1 MKVIIVGAH
10 GEAKE
15 LINRVSS
22 GWSISVID
30 LDQEKLR
37 NFTTNRQIDKI
48 QGDATSSLVLKKA
61 GLDEATAI
69 VTLTLSDEVNLEILK
84 IAKQNDILRL
94 SSIINDSSNIDK
106 FKELDVELVEPDILL
121 ARRFEHI
128 LEPRR
133 VVSQA
138 FAGGRAEA
146 LEIEISSDSP
156 VRGKKLREIGSDYY
170 IVGALLRK
178 GKVIIPHGDTEIETG
193 DLVTIVLQS
202 GAFSNVINLFSG
214 SESRFPLEFGKDI
227 VVVLDNEKNLK
238 YLSESEFFIRNT
250 KATSL
255 KLITKEDLFDN
266 NLESTEETLK
276 AVLKDQ
282 EFDITYKNKISNKDL
297 ENYKGIT
304 VVERKEND
312 KGKSYGEGWHT
323 DSSYLEKTPKYTCL
337 MGKIVKKDQG
347 QTLFAS
353 QLASYEAL
361 DQETKDKIQNLVG
374 IFSSAGPIS
383 VTRLEREAERGTG
396 KSKDFV
402 AEHQI
407 VKKVGTRKTLYLSPG
422 HTIAIKNLPE
432 KESKDLLKYLFNHQ
446 TKKEFQNSFF
456 WEKNTIVIWDN
467 HSVIHSATPFQGRR
481 MMHRII
487 LDA

>member
-1 MKVIIVGAH
+1 M
-10 GEAKE
+10 
-15 LINRVSS
+15 
-22 GWSISVID
+22 SISVVD

-94 SSIINDSSNIDK
+94 SSIINDSANIDK

-178 GKVIIPHGDTEIETG
+178 GKVIIPHGDTEIKTG

-238 YLSESEFFIRNT
+238 NLSESEFFIRNT

-282 EFDITYKNKISNKDL
+282 EFDITYRNKISNKDL
-297 ENYKGIT
+297 ENFINENSIGTIFYPVEESISKSKIKSLISIANKSKIPILFSRSTYPYKTIGLLINDNFDENSSNSIAFDLSSTMSAKLAGVIINQPTFLQSDGEQKVSDT
-304 VVERKEND
+304 VQKLQDLALSHEVQLDFENF
-312 KGKSYGEGWHT
+312 EGNEAKIFT
-323 DSSYLEKTPKYTCL
+323 DQTSSYDLSII
-337 MGKIVKKDQG
+337 GSNS
-347 QTLFAS
+347 S
-353 QLASYEAL
+353 QSWQDRKVIEFVS
-361 DQETKDKIQNLVG
+361 TNSN
-374 IFSSAGPIS
+374 SS
-383 VTRLEREAERGTG
+383 L
-396 KSKDFV
+396 
-402 AEHQI
+402 
-407 VKKVGTRKTLYLSPG
+407 LYIP
-422 HTIAIKNLPE
+422 
-432 KESKDLLKYLFNHQ
+432 
-446 TKKEFQNSFF
+446 
-456 WEKNTIVIWDN
+456 
-467 HSVIHSATPFQGRR
+467 R
-481 MMHRII
+481 
-487 LDA
+487 

>member
-15 LINRVSS
+15 LINRISS

-69 VTLTLSDEVNLEILK
+69 ITLTLSDEVNMEILK

-94 SSIINDSSNIDK
+94 SSIINDSSNVDK
-106 FKELDVELVEPDILL
+106 FKELDIELVEPDILL

-202 GAFSNVINLFSG
+202 GAFSSVINLFSG

-238 YLSESEFFIRNT
+238 NLSESEFFIRNT

-255 KLITKEDLFDN
+255 KLITKEDLFEN
-266 NLESTEETLK
+266 NLESTEDTLK

-297 ENYKGIT
+297 ENFVNENSIGTIFYP
-304 VVERKEND
+304 VE
-312 KGKSYGEGWHT
+312 
-323 DSSYLEKTPKYTCL
+323 DS
-337 MGKIVKKDQG
+337 
-347 QTLFAS
+347 
-353 QLASYEAL
+353 
-361 DQETKDKIQNLVG
+361 
-374 IFSSAGPIS
+374 IS
-383 VTRLEREAERGTG
+383 
-396 KSKDFV
+396 KSKIKSLISIANKSKVPILFSRSTYPYKTIGLLINDNFNENSSNSIAFDLSSTMSAKLAGVIINQPKFLQSEGEQKVSNTVQKLQDLALSHEVQLDFENFEGNE
-402 AEHQI
+402 AKIFTNQTSGYDLSI
-407 VKKVGTRKTLYLSPG
+407 IGSNSSQSWQDRKIIEFVSINSNSSVLYIP
-422 HTIAIKNLPE
+422 
-432 KESKDLLKYLFNHQ
+432 
-446 TKKEFQNSFF
+446 
-456 WEKNTIVIWDN
+456 
-467 HSVIHSATPFQGRR
+467 R
-481 MMHRII
+481 
-487 LDA
+487 

>member
-15 LINRVSS
+15 LINRISS

-84 IAKQNDILRL
+84 IAKQNNILRL
-94 SSIINDSSNIDK
+94 SSIINDSANIHH
-106 FKELDVELVEPDILL
+106 FKELDIEIVEPDTLL
-121 ARRFEHI
+121 ARRFEYI

-146 LEIEISSDSP
+146 IEIEISSDSP

-170 IVGALLRK
+170 IVGALLRQN
-178 GKVIIPHGDTEIETG
+178 KVIIPHGDTEIETG

-227 VVVLDNEKNLK
+227 FVVLDNEKNLK
-238 YLSESEFFIRNT
+238 NLSESEFFIRNT

-255 KLITKEDLFDN
+255 KVLTKQDLFDN
-266 NLESTEETLK
+266 NLETIEETLK
-276 AVLKDQ
+276 AILKDQ
-282 EFDITYKNKISNKDL
+282 EFDATFKNKISNKDL
-297 ENYKGIT
+297 ENF
-304 VVERKEND
+304 VKENSI
-312 KGKSYGEGWHT
+312 GTIFYPVEEGVAKT
-323 DSSYLEKTPKYTCL
+323 KTKALISIANKTKIPILFSRSTYPYKTIGLLINNNFDQTSSNSIAFDLSSTMSAK
-337 MGKIVKKDQG
+337 
-347 QTLFAS
+347 
-353 QLASYEAL
+353 
-361 DQETKDKIQNLVG
+361 LVG
-374 IFSSAGPIS
+374 VTINQPKFLQSEGEQKVSSTVQKLQDLALSHEVQLDFENFEGNEAKIFTEQTSNYDLSIIGSNSSQSWQDRKIIEFVSTNSNSS
-383 VTRLEREAERGTG
+383 V
-396 KSKDFV
+396 
-402 AEHQI
+402 
-407 VKKVGTRKTLYLSPG
+407 LYVP
-422 HTIAIKNLPE
+422 
-432 KESKDLLKYLFNHQ
+432 
-446 TKKEFQNSFF
+446 
-456 WEKNTIVIWDN
+456 
-467 HSVIHSATPFQGRR
+467 R
-481 MMHRII
+481 
-487 LDA
+487 

>member
-69 VTLTLSDEVNLEILK
+69 ITLTLSDEVNLEILK

-94 SSIINDSSNIDK
+94 SSIINDSSNVDK

-238 YLSESEFFIRNT
+238 NLSESEFFIRNT

-297 ENYKGIT
+297 ENFTNENSIGTIFYPVEDSISKSKIKSLISIANKSKIPVLFSRSTYPYKTIGLLINDNFNENSSNSIAFDLSSTMSAKLAGVIINQPTFLQSDGEQKVSDT
-304 VVERKEND
+304 VQKLQDLALSHEVQLDFENF
-312 KGKSYGEGWHT
+312 EGNEAKIFT
-323 DSSYLEKTPKYTCL
+323 DQTSSYDLSII
-337 MGKIVKKDQG
+337 GSNS
-347 QTLFAS
+347 S
-353 QLASYEAL
+353 QSWQDRKVIEFVS
-361 DQETKDKIQNLVG
+361 TNSN
-374 IFSSAGPIS
+374 SS
-383 VTRLEREAERGTG
+383 V
-396 KSKDFV
+396 
-402 AEHQI
+402 
-407 VKKVGTRKTLYLSPG
+407 LYIP
-422 HTIAIKNLPE
+422 
-432 KESKDLLKYLFNHQ
+432 
-446 TKKEFQNSFF
+446 
-456 WEKNTIVIWDN
+456 
-467 HSVIHSATPFQGRR
+467 R
-481 MMHRII
+481 
-487 LDA
+487 

>member
-69 VTLTLSDEVNLEILK
+69 ITLTLSDEVNLEILK

-94 SSIINDSSNIDK
+94 SSIINDSSNVDK

-202 GAFSNVINLFSG
+202 GAFSSVINLFSG

-227 VVVLDNEKNLK
+227 VVVLDDEKNLK
-238 YLSESEFFIRNT
+238 NLSESEFFIRNT

-255 KLITKEDLFDN
+255 KLITKEDLFEN

-297 ENYKGIT
+297 ENFVNENSIGTIFYP
-304 VVERKEND
+304 VE
-312 KGKSYGEGWHT
+312 
-323 DSSYLEKTPKYTCL
+323 DS
-337 MGKIVKKDQG
+337 
-347 QTLFAS
+347 
-353 QLASYEAL
+353 
-361 DQETKDKIQNLVG
+361 
-374 IFSSAGPIS
+374 IS
-383 VTRLEREAERGTG
+383 
-396 KSKDFV
+396 KSKIKSLISIANKSKVPILFSRSTYPYKTIGLLINDNFNENSSNSIAFDLSSTMSAKLAGVTINQPKFLQSEGEEKVSNTVQKLQDLALSHEVQLDFENFEGNE
-402 AEHQI
+402 AKIFTNQTSDYDLSI
-407 VKKVGTRKTLYLSPG
+407 IGSNSSQSWQDRKVIEFVSTNSNSSVLYIP
-422 HTIAIKNLPE
+422 
-432 KESKDLLKYLFNHQ
+432 
-446 TKKEFQNSFF
+446 
-456 WEKNTIVIWDN
+456 
-467 HSVIHSATPFQGRR
+467 R
-481 MMHRII
+481 
-487 LDA
+487 

>member
-48 QGDATSSLVLKKA
+48 QGDATSPLVLKKA

-69 VTLTLSDEVNLEILK
+69 VTLTLSDEVNLEILN
-84 IAKQNDILRL
+84 IAKQNNILRL
-94 SSIINDSSNIDK
+94 SSIINESSNAGK

-193 DLVTIVLQS
+193 DLVTVVLQS

-227 VVVLDNEKNLK
+227 VVVLDDEKNLK
-238 YLSESEFFIRNT
+238 NLSESEFFIRNT

-255 KLITKEDLFDN
+255 KVLTKQDLFDN
-266 NLESTEETLK
+266 NLETTEETLK

-282 EFDITYKNKISNKDL
+282 EFDITYKNKITVKDL
-297 ENYKGIT
+297 ENFMRENSIGTIFYPVMDGTAKSKIKSLISIANKTKVPVLFSRTTYPYKTIGLLINDNFD
-304 VVERKEND
+304 EN
-312 KGKSYGEGWHT
+312 
-323 DSSYLEKTPKYTCL
+323 SSNSIAFDLSSTMSAK
-337 MGKIVKKDQG
+337 
-347 QTLFAS
+347 
-353 QLASYEAL
+353 
-361 DQETKDKIQNLVG
+361 LVG
-374 IFSSAGPIS
+374 VIINQPKFLQSEGENKVSNTVQKLQDLALSNEVQLDFVNFEGNEAKIFSEQTSEYDLAIIGSNSSQSWQDRKIIEFVSTNSNSS
-383 VTRLEREAERGTG
+383 V
-396 KSKDFV
+396 
-402 AEHQI
+402 
-407 VKKVGTRKTLYLSPG
+407 LYVP
-422 HTIAIKNLPE
+422 
-432 KESKDLLKYLFNHQ
+432 
-446 TKKEFQNSFF
+446 
-456 WEKNTIVIWDN
+456 
-467 HSVIHSATPFQGRR
+467 R
-481 MMHRII
+481 
-487 LDA
+487 

>member
-1 MKVIIVGAH
+1 M
-10 GEAKE
+10 
-15 LINRVSS
+15 
-22 GWSISVID
+22 
-30 LDQEKLR
+30 
-37 NFTTNRQIDKI
+37 
-48 QGDATSSLVLKKA
+48 LKKA

-84 IAKQNDILRL
+84 IAKQNNILRL
-94 SSIINDSSNIDK
+94 SSIINDPSHIDK

-146 LEIEISSDSP
+146 IEIEISSDSP

-238 YLSESEFFIRNT
+238 NLSESEFFIRNT

-297 ENYKGIT
+297 ENFINENSIGTIFYPVEGSISKSKIKSLISIANKSKIPVLFSRSTYPYKTIGLLINDNFDENSSNAIAFDLSSTMSAKLVGVIINQPTFLQSDGEQKVSDT
-304 VVERKEND
+304 VQKLQDLALSHEVQLDFENF
-312 KGKSYGEGWHT
+312 EGNEAKIFT
-323 DSSYLEKTPKYTCL
+323 DQTSSYDLSII
-337 MGKIVKKDQG
+337 GSNS
-347 QTLFAS
+347 S
-353 QLASYEAL
+353 QSWQDRKVIEFVS
-361 DQETKDKIQNLVG
+361 TNSN
-374 IFSSAGPIS
+374 SS
-383 VTRLEREAERGTG
+383 V
-396 KSKDFV
+396 
-402 AEHQI
+402 
-407 VKKVGTRKTLYLSPG
+407 LYIP
-422 HTIAIKNLPE
+422 
-432 KESKDLLKYLFNHQ
+432 
-446 TKKEFQNSFF
+446 
-456 WEKNTIVIWDN
+456 
-467 HSVIHSATPFQGRR
+467 R
-481 MMHRII
+481 
-487 LDA
+487 

>member
-69 VTLTLSDEVNLEILK
+69 VTLTLSDEVNLEILN
-84 IAKQNDILRL
+84 IAKQNNILRL
-94 SSIINDSSNIDK
+94 SSIINDISNENK
-106 FKELDVELVEPDILL
+106 YKELEVELVEPDILL

-146 LEIEISSDSP
+146 IEIEISSDSP

-193 DLVTIVLQS
+193 DLVTVVLQS
-202 GAFSNVINLFSG
+202 GAFANVINLFSG

-227 VVVLDNEKNLK
+227 VVILDNEKNLK
-238 YLSESEFFIRNT
+238 NLSESEFFIRNT

-255 KLITKEDLFDN
+255 KVITKEDLFDN
-266 NLESTEETLK
+266 NLETTEETLK

-282 EFDITYKNKISNKDL
+282 EFDITYKSKITNKDL
-297 ENYKGIT
+297 EIFIKENSIGTIFYPVEENVAKSKIKSLIGVANKTKIPILFSRSTYPYKTIGLLINDNFHQNSPNSVAFDLSST
-304 VVERKEND
+304 MSAKLAGVVINQPKFLQSEGERKVSSSVQKLQDLALSNEVQLDFETFEGNEAKIFTD
-312 KGKSYGEGWHT
+312 KTSDFDLSIIG
-323 DSSYLEKTPKYTCL
+323 SSSSQSWQDR
-337 MGKIVKKDQG
+337 KIIEFVS
-347 QTLFAS
+347 T
-353 QLASYEAL
+353 
-361 DQETKDKIQNLVG
+361 N
-374 IFSSAGPIS
+374 SSSS
-383 VTRLEREAERGTG
+383 V
-396 KSKDFV
+396 
-402 AEHQI
+402 
-407 VKKVGTRKTLYLSPG
+407 LYIP
-422 HTIAIKNLPE
+422 
-432 KESKDLLKYLFNHQ
+432 
-446 TKKEFQNSFF
+446 
-456 WEKNTIVIWDN
+456 
-467 HSVIHSATPFQGRR
+467 R
-481 MMHRII
+481 
-487 LDA
+487 

>member
-69 VTLTLSDEVNLEILK
+69 ITLTLSDEVNLEILK

-94 SSIINDSSNIDK
+94 SSIINDSSNTYK

-146 LEIEISSDSP
+146 IEIEISSDSP

-202 GAFSNVINLFSG
+202 GAFSSVINLFSG
-214 SESRFPLEFGKDI
+214 SESRFPLEFGKDV

-238 YLSESEFFIRNT
+238 NLSESEFFIRNT

-297 ENYKGIT
+297 ENFTNENSIGTIFYPVEDSISKSKIKSLISIANKSKIPVLFSRSTYPYKTIGLLINDNFDENSSNAIAFDLSSTMSAKLVGVIINQPTFLQSDGEQKVSDT
-304 VVERKEND
+304 VQKLQDLALSHEVQLDFENF
-312 KGKSYGEGWHT
+312 EGNEAKIFT
-323 DSSYLEKTPKYTCL
+323 DQTSSYDLSII
-337 MGKIVKKDQG
+337 GSNS
-347 QTLFAS
+347 S
-353 QLASYEAL
+353 QSWQDRKVIEFVS
-361 DQETKDKIQNLVG
+361 TNSN
-374 IFSSAGPIS
+374 SS
-383 VTRLEREAERGTG
+383 V
-396 KSKDFV
+396 
-402 AEHQI
+402 
-407 VKKVGTRKTLYLSPG
+407 LYIP
-422 HTIAIKNLPE
+422 
-432 KESKDLLKYLFNHQ
+432 
-446 TKKEFQNSFF
+446 
-456 WEKNTIVIWDN
+456 
-467 HSVIHSATPFQGRR
+467 R
-481 MMHRII
+481 
-487 LDA
+487 

>member
-84 IAKQNDILRL
+84 IAKQNNILRL
-94 SSIINDSSNIDK
+94 SSIINDSSHIDK

-170 IVGALLRK
+170 IVGALSRK

-238 YLSESEFFIRNT
+238 NLSESEFFIRNT

-297 ENYKGIT
+297 ENFTNENSIGTIFYPVEDSISKSKIKSLISIANKSKIPVLFSRSTYPYKTIGLLINDNFDENSSNAIAFDLSSTMSAKLVGVIINQPTFLQSDGEQKVSDT
-304 VVERKEND
+304 VQKLQDLALSHEVQLDFENF
-312 KGKSYGEGWHT
+312 EGNEAKIFT
-323 DSSYLEKTPKYTCL
+323 DQTSSYDLSII
-337 MGKIVKKDQG
+337 GSNS
-347 QTLFAS
+347 S
-353 QLASYEAL
+353 QSWQDRKVIEFVS
-361 DQETKDKIQNLVG
+361 TNSN
-374 IFSSAGPIS
+374 SS
-383 VTRLEREAERGTG
+383 V
-396 KSKDFV
+396 
-402 AEHQI
+402 
-407 VKKVGTRKTLYLSPG
+407 LYIP
-422 HTIAIKNLPE
+422 
-432 KESKDLLKYLFNHQ
+432 
-446 TKKEFQNSFF
+446 
-456 WEKNTIVIWDN
+456 
-467 HSVIHSATPFQGRR
+467 R
-481 MMHRII
+481 
-487 LDA
+487 

>member
-1 MKVIIVGAH
+1 VKVIIVGAH

-84 IAKQNDILRL
+84 IAKQNNILRL
-94 SSIINDSSNIDK
+94 SSIINDSSHIDK

-238 YLSESEFFIRNT
+238 NLSESEFFIRNT

-297 ENYKGIT
+297 ENFINENSIGTIFYPVEDSISKSKIKSLISIANKSKIPVLFSRSTYPYKTIGLLINDNFDENSSNAIAFDLSSTMSAKLVGVIINQPTFLQSDGEQKVSDT
-304 VVERKEND
+304 VQKLQDLALSHEVQLDFENF
-312 KGKSYGEGWHT
+312 EGNEAKIFT
-323 DSSYLEKTPKYTCL
+323 DQTSSYDLSII
-337 MGKIVKKDQG
+337 GSNS
-347 QTLFAS
+347 S
-353 QLASYEAL
+353 QSWQDRKVIEFVS
-361 DQETKDKIQNLVG
+361 TNSN
-374 IFSSAGPIS
+374 SS
-383 VTRLEREAERGTG
+383 V
-396 KSKDFV
+396 
-402 AEHQI
+402 
-407 VKKVGTRKTLYLSPG
+407 LYIP
-422 HTIAIKNLPE
+422 
-432 KESKDLLKYLFNHQ
+432 
-446 TKKEFQNSFF
+446 
-456 WEKNTIVIWDN
+456 
-467 HSVIHSATPFQGRR
+467 R
-481 MMHRII
+481 
-487 LDA
+487 

>member
-84 IAKQNDILRL
+84 IAKQNNILRL
-94 SSIINDSSNIDK
+94 SSIINDSSHIDK

-238 YLSESEFFIRNT
+238 NLSESEFFIRNT

-297 ENYKGIT
+297 ENFTNENSIGTIFYPVEDSISKSKIKSLISIANKSKIPVLFSRSTYPYKTIGLLINDNFDENSSNAIAFDLSSTMSAKLVGVIINQPTFLQSDGEQKVSHT
-304 VVERKEND
+304 VQKLQDLALSHEVQLDFENF
-312 KGKSYGEGWHT
+312 EGNEAKIFT
-323 DSSYLEKTPKYTCL
+323 DQTSSYDLSII
-337 MGKIVKKDQG
+337 GSNS
-347 QTLFAS
+347 S
-353 QLASYEAL
+353 QSWQDRKVIEFVS
-361 DQETKDKIQNLVG
+361 TNSN
-374 IFSSAGPIS
+374 SS
-383 VTRLEREAERGTG
+383 V
-396 KSKDFV
+396 
-402 AEHQI
+402 
-407 VKKVGTRKTLYLSPG
+407 LYIP
-422 HTIAIKNLPE
+422 
-432 KESKDLLKYLFNHQ
+432 
-446 TKKEFQNSFF
+446 
-456 WEKNTIVIWDN
+456 
-467 HSVIHSATPFQGRR
+467 R
-481 MMHRII
+481 
-487 LDA
+487 

>member
-22 GWSISVID
+22 GWSISVVD

-94 SSIINDSSNIDK
+94 SSIINDSANIDK

-193 DLVTIVLQS
+193 DLVTVVLQS
-202 GAFSNVINLFSG
+202 GAFANVINLFSG

-238 YLSESEFFIRNT
+238 NLSESEFFIRNT

-282 EFDITYKNKISNKDL
+282 EFDITYRNKISNKDL
-297 ENYKGIT
+297 ENFINENSIGTIFYPVEESISKSKIKSLISIANKSKIPILFSRSTYPYKTIGLLINDNFDENSSNSVAFDLSSTLSAKLAGVIINQPTFLQSDGEQKVSDT
-304 VVERKEND
+304 VQKLQDLALSHEVQLDFEN
-312 KGKSYGEGWHT
+312 YEGNEAKIFT
-323 DSSYLEKTPKYTCL
+323 DQTSSYDLSII
-337 MGKIVKKDQG
+337 GSNS
-347 QTLFAS
+347 S
-353 QLASYEAL
+353 QSWQDRKVIEFVS
-361 DQETKDKIQNLVG
+361 TNSN
-374 IFSSAGPIS
+374 SS
-383 VTRLEREAERGTG
+383 L
-396 KSKDFV
+396 
-402 AEHQI
+402 
-407 VKKVGTRKTLYLSPG
+407 LYIP
-422 HTIAIKNLPE
+422 
-432 KESKDLLKYLFNHQ
+432 
-446 TKKEFQNSFF
+446 
-456 WEKNTIVIWDN
+456 
-467 HSVIHSATPFQGRR
+467 R
-481 MMHRII
+481 
-487 LDA
+487 

>member
-84 IAKQNDILRL
+84 IAKQNNILRL
-94 SSIINDSSNIDK
+94 SSIINDSSHIDK

-238 YLSESEFFIRNT
+238 NLSESEFFIRNT

-297 ENYKGIT
+297 ENFINENSIGTIFYPVDDSISKSKIKSLISIANKSKIPVLFSRSTYPYKTIGLLINDNFDENSSNAIAFDLSSTMSAKLVGVIINQPTFLQSDGEQKVSDT
-304 VVERKEND
+304 VQKLQDLALSHEVQLDFENF
-312 KGKSYGEGWHT
+312 EGNEAKIFT
-323 DSSYLEKTPKYTCL
+323 DQTSSYDLSII
-337 MGKIVKKDQG
+337 GSNS
-347 QTLFAS
+347 S
-353 QLASYEAL
+353 QSWQDRKVIEFVS
-361 DQETKDKIQNLVG
+361 TNSN
-374 IFSSAGPIS
+374 SS
-383 VTRLEREAERGTG
+383 V
-396 KSKDFV
+396 
-402 AEHQI
+402 
-407 VKKVGTRKTLYLSPG
+407 LYIP
-422 HTIAIKNLPE
+422 
-432 KESKDLLKYLFNHQ
+432 
-446 TKKEFQNSFF
+446 
-456 WEKNTIVIWDN
+456 
-467 HSVIHSATPFQGRR
+467 R
-481 MMHRII
+481 
-487 LDA
+487 

>member
-1 MKVIIVGAH
+1 VKVIIVGAH

-15 LINRVSS
+15 LINRISS
-22 GWSISVID
+22 GWSISVVD

-37 NFTTNRQIDKI
+37 NFTTNRHIDKI

-84 IAKQNDILRL
+84 IAKQNNILRL
-94 SSIINDSSNIDK
+94 SSIINDSSHIDK

-238 YLSESEFFIRNT
+238 NLSESEFFIRNT

-297 ENYKGIT
+297 ENFTNENSIGTIFYPVEESISKSKIKSLISIANKSKIPILFSRSTYPYKTIGLLINDNFDENSSNSIAFDLSSTMSAKLAGVIINQPTFLQSDGEQKVSDT
-304 VVERKEND
+304 VQKLQDLALSHEVQLDFENF
-312 KGKSYGEGWHT
+312 EGNEAKIFT
-323 DSSYLEKTPKYTCL
+323 DQTSSYDLSII
-337 MGKIVKKDQG
+337 GSNS
-347 QTLFAS
+347 S
-353 QLASYEAL
+353 QSWQDRKVIEFVS
-361 DQETKDKIQNLVG
+361 TNSN
-374 IFSSAGPIS
+374 SS
-383 VTRLEREAERGTG
+383 L
-396 KSKDFV
+396 
-402 AEHQI
+402 
-407 VKKVGTRKTLYLSPG
+407 LYIP
-422 HTIAIKNLPE
+422 
-432 KESKDLLKYLFNHQ
+432 
-446 TKKEFQNSFF
+446 
-456 WEKNTIVIWDN
+456 
-467 HSVIHSATPFQGRR
+467 R
-481 MMHRII
+481 
-487 LDA
+487 

>member
-156 VRGKKLREIGSDYY
+156 VRGKKLREIGSDFY

-297 ENYKGIT
+297 ENFVNENSIGTIFYPVEDSISKSKIKSLISIANKSKIPVLFSRSTYPYKTIGLLINDNFDENSSNSIAFDLSSTMSAKLVGVIINQPTFLQSDGEQKVSDT
-304 VVERKEND
+304 VQKLQDLALSHEVQLDFENF
-312 KGKSYGEGWHT
+312 EGNEAKIFT
-323 DSSYLEKTPKYTCL
+323 DQTSSYDLSII
-337 MGKIVKKDQG
+337 GSNS
-347 QTLFAS
+347 S
-353 QLASYEAL
+353 QSWQDRKVIEFVS
-361 DQETKDKIQNLVG
+361 TNSN
-374 IFSSAGPIS
+374 SS
-383 VTRLEREAERGTG
+383 V
-396 KSKDFV
+396 
-402 AEHQI
+402 
-407 VKKVGTRKTLYLSPG
+407 LYIP
-422 HTIAIKNLPE
+422 
-432 KESKDLLKYLFNHQ
+432 
-446 TKKEFQNSFF
+446 
-456 WEKNTIVIWDN
+456 
-467 HSVIHSATPFQGRR
+467 R
-481 MMHRII
+481 
-487 LDA
+487 

>member
-69 VTLTLSDEVNLEILK
+69 ITLTLSDEVNLEILK

-94 SSIINDSSNIDK
+94 SSIINDSSNVDK

-202 GAFSNVINLFSG
+202 GAFSSVINLFSG

-227 VVVLDNEKNLK
+227 VVVLDDEKNLK
-238 YLSESEFFIRNT
+238 NLSESEFFIRNT

-255 KLITKEDLFDN
+255 KLITKEDLFEN

-297 ENYKGIT
+297 ENFVNENSIGTIFYP
-304 VVERKEND
+304 VE
-312 KGKSYGEGWHT
+312 
-323 DSSYLEKTPKYTCL
+323 DS
-337 MGKIVKKDQG
+337 
-347 QTLFAS
+347 
-353 QLASYEAL
+353 
-361 DQETKDKIQNLVG
+361 
-374 IFSSAGPIS
+374 IS
-383 VTRLEREAERGTG
+383 
-396 KSKDFV
+396 KSKIKSLIGVANKSKVPILFSRSTYPYKTIGLLINDNFNESSSNSIAFDLSSTMSAKLAGVIINQPKFLQSEGEQKVSNTVQKLQDLALSHEVQLDFENFEGNE
-402 AEHQI
+402 AKIFTDQTSGYDLSI
-407 VKKVGTRKTLYLSPG
+407 IGSNSSQSWQDRKVIEFVSTNSNSSVLYIP
-422 HTIAIKNLPE
+422 
-432 KESKDLLKYLFNHQ
+432 
-446 TKKEFQNSFF
+446 
-456 WEKNTIVIWDN
+456 
-467 HSVIHSATPFQGRR
+467 R
-481 MMHRII
+481 
-487 LDA
+487 

>member
-1 MKVIIVGAH
+1 VKVIIVGAH

-15 LINRVSS
+15 LINRISS

-69 VTLTLSDEVNLEILK
+69 ITLTLSDEVNMEILK

-94 SSIINDSSNIDK
+94 SSIINDSSNVDK
-106 FKELDVELVEPDILL
+106 FKELDIELVEPDILL

-202 GAFSNVINLFSG
+202 GAFSSVINLFSG

-238 YLSESEFFIRNT
+238 NLSESEFFIRNT

-255 KLITKEDLFDN
+255 KLITKEDLFEN
-266 NLESTEETLK
+266 NLESTEDTLK

-297 ENYKGIT
+297 ENFVNENSIGTIFYP
-304 VVERKEND
+304 VE
-312 KGKSYGEGWHT
+312 
-323 DSSYLEKTPKYTCL
+323 DS
-337 MGKIVKKDQG
+337 
-347 QTLFAS
+347 
-353 QLASYEAL
+353 
-361 DQETKDKIQNLVG
+361 
-374 IFSSAGPIS
+374 IS
-383 VTRLEREAERGTG
+383 
-396 KSKDFV
+396 KSKIKSLISIANKSKVPILFSRSTYPYKTIGLLINDNFNENSSNSIAFDLSSTMSAKLAGVIINQPKFLQSEGEQKVSNTVQKLQDLALSHEVQLDFENFEGNE
-402 AEHQI
+402 AKIFTNQTSGYDLSI
-407 VKKVGTRKTLYLSPG
+407 IGSNSSQSWQDRKVIEFVSINSNSSVLYIP
-422 HTIAIKNLPE
+422 
-432 KESKDLLKYLFNHQ
+432 
-446 TKKEFQNSFF
+446 
-456 WEKNTIVIWDN
+456 
-467 HSVIHSATPFQGRR
+467 R
-481 MMHRII
+481 
-487 LDA
+487 

>member
-94 SSIINDSSNIDK
+94 SSIINDSSNTDK

-146 LEIEISSDSP
+146 IEIEISSDSP

-238 YLSESEFFIRNT
+238 NLSESEFFIRNT

-297 ENYKGIT
+297 ENFTNENSIGTIFYPVEDSISKSKIKSLISIANKSKIPVLFSRSTYPYKTIGLLINDNFNENSSNSIAFDLSSTMSAKLAGVIINQPTFLQSDGEQKVSDT
-304 VVERKEND
+304 VQKLQDLALSHEVQLDFENF
-312 KGKSYGEGWHT
+312 EGNEAKIFT
-323 DSSYLEKTPKYTCL
+323 DQTSSYDLSII
-337 MGKIVKKDQG
+337 GSNS
-347 QTLFAS
+347 S
-353 QLASYEAL
+353 QSWQDRKVIEFVS
-361 DQETKDKIQNLVG
+361 TNSN
-374 IFSSAGPIS
+374 SS
-383 VTRLEREAERGTG
+383 V
-396 KSKDFV
+396 
-402 AEHQI
+402 
-407 VKKVGTRKTLYLSPG
+407 LYIP
-422 HTIAIKNLPE
+422 
-432 KESKDLLKYLFNHQ
+432 
-446 TKKEFQNSFF
+446 
-456 WEKNTIVIWDN
+456 
-467 HSVIHSATPFQGRR
+467 R
-481 MMHRII
+481 
-487 LDA
+487 

>member
-15 LINRVSS
+15 LINRISS

-69 VTLTLSDEVNLEILK
+69 ITLTLSDEVNMEILK

-94 SSIINDSSNIDK
+94 SSIINDSSNVDK
-106 FKELDVELVEPDILL
+106 FKELDIELVEPDILL

-202 GAFSNVINLFSG
+202 GAFSSVINLFSG

-238 YLSESEFFIRNT
+238 NLSESEFFIRNT

-255 KLITKEDLFDN
+255 KLITKEDLFEN
-266 NLESTEETLK
+266 NLESTEDTLK

-297 ENYKGIT
+297 ENFLNENSIGTIFYP
-304 VVERKEND
+304 VE
-312 KGKSYGEGWHT
+312 
-323 DSSYLEKTPKYTCL
+323 DS
-337 MGKIVKKDQG
+337 
-347 QTLFAS
+347 
-353 QLASYEAL
+353 
-361 DQETKDKIQNLVG
+361 
-374 IFSSAGPIS
+374 IS
-383 VTRLEREAERGTG
+383 
-396 KSKDFV
+396 KSKIKSLISIANKSKVPILFSRSTYPYKTIGLLINDNFNENSSNSIAFDLSSTMSAKLAGVIINQPKFLQSEGEQKVSNTVQKLQDLALSHEVQLDFENFEGNE
-402 AEHQI
+402 AKIFTNQTSGYDLSI
-407 VKKVGTRKTLYLSPG
+407 IGSNSSQSWQDRKVIEFVSINSNSSVLYIP
-422 HTIAIKNLPE
+422 
-432 KESKDLLKYLFNHQ
+432 
-446 TKKEFQNSFF
+446 
-456 WEKNTIVIWDN
+456 
-467 HSVIHSATPFQGRR
+467 R
-481 MMHRII
+481 
-487 LDA
+487 

>member
-84 IAKQNDILRL
+84 IAKQNNILRL
-94 SSIINDSSNIDK
+94 SSIINDSSHIDK

-238 YLSESEFFIRNT
+238 NLSESEFFIRNT

-297 ENYKGIT
+297 ENFINENSIGTIFYPVEDSISKSKIKSLISIANKSKIPVLFSRSTYPYKTIGLLINDNFDENSSNAIAFDLSSTMSAKLVGVIINQPTFLQSDGEQKVSDT
-304 VVERKEND
+304 VQKLQDLALSHEVQLDFENF
-312 KGKSYGEGWHT
+312 EGNEAKIFT
-323 DSSYLEKTPKYTCL
+323 DQTSSYDLSII
-337 MGKIVKKDQG
+337 GSNS
-347 QTLFAS
+347 S
-353 QLASYEAL
+353 QSWQDRKVIEFVSANS
-361 DQETKDKIQNLVG
+361 N
-374 IFSSAGPIS
+374 SS
-383 VTRLEREAERGTG
+383 L
-396 KSKDFV
+396 
-402 AEHQI
+402 
-407 VKKVGTRKTLYLSPG
+407 LYIP
-422 HTIAIKNLPE
+422 
-432 KESKDLLKYLFNHQ
+432 
-446 TKKEFQNSFF
+446 
-456 WEKNTIVIWDN
+456 
-467 HSVIHSATPFQGRR
+467 R
-481 MMHRII
+481 
-487 LDA
+487 

>member
-22 GWSISVID
+22 GWSISVVD

-94 SSIINDSSNIDK
+94 SSIINDSANFDK

-178 GKVIIPHGDTEIETG
+178 GKVIIPHGDTEIQTG

-238 YLSESEFFIRNT
+238 NLSESEFFIRNT

-282 EFDITYKNKISNKDL
+282 EFDITYRNKISNKDL
-297 ENYKGIT
+297 ENFINENSIGTIFYPVEESISKSKIKSLISIANKSKIPILFSRSTYPYKTIGLLINDNFDENSSNSIAFDLSSTMSAKLAGVIINQPTFLQSDGEQKVSDT
-304 VVERKEND
+304 VQKLQDLALSHEVQLDFENF
-312 KGKSYGEGWHT
+312 EGNEAKIFT
-323 DSSYLEKTPKYTCL
+323 DQTSSYDLSII
-337 MGKIVKKDQG
+337 GSNS
-347 QTLFAS
+347 S
-353 QLASYEAL
+353 QSWQDRKVIEFVS
-361 DQETKDKIQNLVG
+361 TNSN
-374 IFSSAGPIS
+374 SS
-383 VTRLEREAERGTG
+383 L
-396 KSKDFV
+396 
-402 AEHQI
+402 
-407 VKKVGTRKTLYLSPG
+407 LYIP
-422 HTIAIKNLPE
+422 
-432 KESKDLLKYLFNHQ
+432 
-446 TKKEFQNSFF
+446 
-456 WEKNTIVIWDN
+456 
-467 HSVIHSATPFQGRR
+467 R
-481 MMHRII
+481 
-487 LDA
+487 

>member
-84 IAKQNDILRL
+84 IAKQNNILRL
-94 SSIINDSSNIDK
+94 SSIINDSSHIDK

-238 YLSESEFFIRNT
+238 NLSESEFFIRNT

-297 ENYKGIT
+297 ENFINENSIGTIFYPVEDSISKSKIKSLISIADKSKIPVLFSRSTYPYKTIGLLINDNFDENSSNAIAFDLSSTMSAKLVGVIINQPTFLQSDGEQKVSDT
-304 VVERKEND
+304 VQKLQDLALSHEVQLDFENF
-312 KGKSYGEGWHT
+312 EGNEAKIFT
-323 DSSYLEKTPKYTCL
+323 DQTSSYDLSII
-337 MGKIVKKDQG
+337 GSNS
-347 QTLFAS
+347 S
-353 QLASYEAL
+353 QSWQDRKVIEFVS
-361 DQETKDKIQNLVG
+361 TNSN
-374 IFSSAGPIS
+374 SS
-383 VTRLEREAERGTG
+383 V
-396 KSKDFV
+396 
-402 AEHQI
+402 
-407 VKKVGTRKTLYLSPG
+407 LYIP
-422 HTIAIKNLPE
+422 
-432 KESKDLLKYLFNHQ
+432 
-446 TKKEFQNSFF
+446 
-456 WEKNTIVIWDN
+456 
-467 HSVIHSATPFQGRR
+467 R
-481 MMHRII
+481 
-487 LDA
+487 